1 MTDLLEE
8 LKKRK
13 EAAEL
18 PKVEFTEE
26 FVDDFGDEEVEEAE
40 AIVPP
45 APMMAADDPA
55 PEMPPEVS
63 SEGGAG
69 AILAEDLPEISID
82 RDLFIKILEWTIDHQ
97 IDKTQ
102 VELIAE
108 QVGRLVEER
117 QKILTMV
124 DLNDVMDIP
133 ELQETK
139 VSEPEPEAPAKEE
152 EIAVR
157 PIDPFREGATATNPT
172 TGEKVIFLSGKW
184 EPYKSCNESE

>member
-1 MTDLLEE
+1 MTDLLQE
-8 LKKRK
+8 LEKRK
-13 EAAEL
+13 RAAEA

-26 FVDDFGDEEVEEAE
+26 IVDDLEEEEIEETE

-45 APMMAADDPA
+45 APMMADDPV
-55 PEMPPEVS
+55 PEIPSEA

-69 AILAEDLPEISID
+69 AVIAEDLPEISID

-102 VELIAE
+102 IELIVE

-124 DLNDVMDIP
+124 DLTDVMDIP
-133 ELQETK
+133 ELQEK
-139 VSEPEPEAPAKEE
+139 KSEPEAPAKEE
-152 EIAVR
+152 EIAAR
-157 PIDPFREGATATNPT
+157 PLDPFREGATATNPT

-184 EPYKSCNESE
+184 EPYKSYNESE

>member
-13 EAAEL
+13 EAAAL

-45 APMMAADDPA
+45 TPMMTADDPA

-69 AILAEDLPEISID
+69 AILSEDLPEISID

-102 VELIAE
+102 VELIVE

-117 QKILTMV
+117 QKILTMA
-124 DLNDVMDIP
+124 DLTDVMDIP
-133 ELQETK
+133 ELQEK
-139 VSEPEPEAPAKEE
+139 KSEPEAPAKEE

-157 PIDPFREGATATNPT
+157 PLDPFREGATATNPT

>member
-1 MTDLLEE
+1 MTDLLQE
-8 LKKRK
+8 LEKRK
-13 EAAEL
+13 KANET
-18 PKVEFTEE
+18 PKVEFVEE
-26 FVDDFGDEEVEEAE
+26 IVDDFEEEIGETE

-45 APMMAADDPA
+45 NPMMTTDDPA
-55 PEMPPEVS
+55 PEVPPEVS
-63 SEGGAG
+63 VEGGAG
-69 AILAEDLPEISID
+69 AVLAEDLPEISID

-102 VELIAE
+102 IELVAE

-124 DLNDVMDIP
+124 DLTDVMDIP

-139 VSEPEPEAPAKEE
+139 KSEPAPEPEAPAEE
-152 EIAVR
+152 EEKQF
-157 PIDPFREGATATNPT
+157 PFREGATATNPT

-184 EPYKSCNESE
+184 EPHKSYNESE

>member
-8 LKKRK
+8 LKKRQ

-26 FVDDFGDEEVEEAE
+26 FVDDFGEEVEEAE

-45 APMMAADDPA
+45 APMMTADDPA

-69 AILAEDLPEISID
+69 AVLAEDLPEISVD

-117 QKILTMV
+117 QKILTMM

-139 VSEPEPEAPAKEE
+139 VSEPEPEPEIPTEE
-152 EIAVR
+152 KKKQL
-157 PIDPFREGATATNPT
+157 PFREGATATNPT

-184 EPYKSCNESE
+184 GSVEPSDDSQ